1 MRPFKNGIDSN
12 DNSIQNRFTAYL
24 KTSIYHRKT
33 KYLAGQYERK
43 NRELSYD
50 DRFMLLALMDD
61 AYEDTYFTD
70 EIGDEKLCC
79 ALKKL
84 KERERMI
91 VFRRA
96 VAGESFVKIAAD
108 MGLKYVSTKAIYR
121 RSLEKIRKEMLKK

>member
-12 DNSIQNRFTAYL
+12 DNSVQNRFTAYL

-61 AYEDTYFTD
+61 A
-70 EIGDEKLCC
+70 
-79 ALKKL
+79 
-84 KERERMI
+84 
-91 VFRRA
+91 
-96 VAGESFVKIAAD
+96 GESFVKIAAD

-121 RSLEKIRKEMLKK
+121 RSLEKIRKEMLK